1 MPQQLPLPL
10 GLNPE
15 LSFAQFWPGPNR
27 EAVEQLRQIALG
39 QGEALIL
46 IWGDPGNGK
55 SHLLNACCSGAA
67 DHGYSAAYFPMRLL
81 HEHGPAVL
89 DGAETYPIICIDD
102 IDAMAGQ
109 PDWELGLFNLF
120 NRLREA
126 GHRLV
131 ISASLPPAQMN
142 VNLPDLTSRLAW
154 GLTLRLQHPDEED
167 TRHILQMKSRSLG
180 LEMPD
185 AVARFLMNHAQ
196 RDLPTLTA
204 LLDQLDRASLVAQ
217 RRLTIPF
224 VKELIGL

>member
-10 GLNPE
+10 GLNQE

-27 EAVEQLRQIALG
+27 EAVEQLQQIALG
-39 QGEALIL
+39 QGEPLIL
-46 IWGDPGNGK
+46 IWGDPGHGK
-55 SHLLNACCSGAA
+55 SHLLNACCSRAA

>member
-10 GLNPE
+10 GLNQE